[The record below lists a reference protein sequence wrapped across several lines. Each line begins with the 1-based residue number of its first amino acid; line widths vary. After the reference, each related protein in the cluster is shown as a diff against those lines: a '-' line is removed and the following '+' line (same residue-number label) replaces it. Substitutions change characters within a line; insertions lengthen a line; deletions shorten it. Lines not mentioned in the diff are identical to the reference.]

1 MTLPSPPGGLPPG
14 VHLEAYV
21 RTGAERD
28 EHQLR
33 ILGDASRGYLLAGTL
48 ALGAEALEEFWF
60 ISIEE
65 AISAA
70 ESVGVAREDWSS
82 MTSAADAGQDV

>member
-1 MTLPSPPGGLPPG
+1 MTLPSAPGGLPPG
-14 VHLEAYV
+14 VHLEAYA
-21 RTGAERD
+21 RTDAEQE

-60 ISIEE
+60 TSIED

-70 ESVGVAREDWSS
+70 ESVGVARDDWSS
-82 MTSAADAGQDV
+82 MPSAADAGQRA